1 MGVAIFGG
9 SAERASSRPSD
20 ATTLASAGA
29 DWSGPVDDPRV
40 AVVVLAGGSGVRV
53 GASRNKVYLPLAGCT
68 VVARSLSTLSRLSGL
83 RRLVLVIR
91 PEDEDLA
98 LRVLRSELRHS
109 NVPVELVTGGAT
121 RHGSE
126 ERALVHLAPAIYRN
140 ELDVV
145 LIHDAA
151 RPLASRRLAESIV
164 RAAAQHGGAVPGL
177 QDDLVRMVGDGN
189 ARSLASDFVHVRIQ
203 TPQAFA
209 AAPLLAA
216 YLASGEA
223 GFTGTDTESCV
234 SRFTTLRVKCV
245 PGEPQNLKITHPTDM
260 YLAEQLL
267 LHHEESLSFGS

>member
-1 MGVAIFGG
+1 M
-9 SAERASSRPSD
+9 
-20 ATTLASAGA
+20 
-29 DWSGPVDDPRV
+29 
-40 AVVVLAGGSGVRV
+40 
-53 GASRNKVYLPLAGCT
+53 
-68 VVARSLSTLSRLSGL
+68 LSQLSGL

-98 LRVLRSELRHS
+98 LRVLGSELRHS
-109 NVPVELVTGGAT
+109 SVPVELVAGGAT
-121 RHGSE
+121 RHASE
-126 ERALVHLAPAIYRN
+126 ERALVHLSKAIYGN

-151 RPLASRRLAESIV
+151 RPLASSRLAEGIV
-164 RAAAQHGGAVPGL
+164 RAAAQYGGAVPGL
-177 QDDLVRMVGDGN
+177 QDDLVRMVSDNN
-189 ARSLASDFVHVRIQ
+189 AQSLASDFVYVRIQ

-216 YLASGEA
+216 YFASTKA
-223 GFTGTDTESCV
+223 GFTGTDTEACV

-245 PGEPQNLKITHPTDM
+245 PGEPQNLKITHPADL